1 MQIVGIGFASS
12 NWDSLVKQLQKQVSH
27 QLNGKLFV
35 DSVSNVETEI
45 TTKEFDYA
53 SEELKKLKADWVLF
67 SPDAFVNPEVCLK
80 LLEKLKN
87 NSKKNVSYVLVLD
100 DMSHDLSGLLKFQ
113 PVLELVNKMQFR
125 LSAPE
130 MLLTH
135 HIGRFPRIR
144 LDNDFQTMDYINHL
158 GNLVSQS
165 ASDVPL
171 NTLVPLNSIQ
181 NFKTNN
187 GDLAPEIWLQKLLRK
202 QVKIA
207 LPNRVLGILREAK
220 GCYLFPG
227 VPFNSIQRLNFKNI
241 KVEHLI
247 RLDECT
253 LKNPPFKRFI
263 EDMNGDHKTW
273 LKGIQQKKKI
283 KSAAVYGSGKYM
295 IVNALIEKL
304 FSEIGRTNVKLHT
317 KITSAHVAQKDSV
330 YWLQLDES
338 PEIKNK
344 SFLIDWRTDLNH
356 ILEPL
361 KNFVD
366 LNDLQIE
373 NNSAPQPLQKT
384 EFEKMCKYILAEEKS
399 LENTI
404 QHAESS
410 QMLYKQERDVLQK
423 INVFSKM
430 LIKALTE
437 SISWEAAKENAA
449 ELKKNRALLMCEEEN
464 IAAELNL
471 KLSKVQRKLWINPF
485 KFQQPEDLTQFNTK
499 MLLTYLKPKT
509 IIVTPDGRTHLEK
522 LCQQVIEQGEIAET
536 VLNEQNEK
544 IEHSKTD
551 AALLIKNKKSLAVR
565 WLHVSLKQLLYRD
578 RHLFQTLPEKAA

>member
-130 MLLTH
+130 MLLNR
-135 HIGRFPRIR
+135 HIGSFPRIR
-144 LDNDFQTMDYINHL
+144 LDNDFQTMDYTNHL
-158 GNLVSQS
+158 GIMVRQS
-165 ASDVPL
+165 ASEVPL

-187 GDLAPEIWLQKLLRK
+187 GNLAPEIWLQKLLRK

-227 VPFNSIQRLNFKNI
+227 VPFNSIQRLNFENI

-247 RLDECT
+247 RLDECN

-317 KITSAHVAQKDSV
+317 KITSAHVARKDSV

-344 SFLIDWRTDLNH
+344 SFVIDWRTDLNH

-437 SISWEAAKENAA
+437 STSWEAATENAA
-449 ELKKNRALLMCEEEN
+449 ELKKTRALLMCEEEN

-522 LCQQVIEQGEIAET
+522 LCQQVIEQGENAET

>member
-87 NSKKNVSYVLVLD
+87 NSKKNVSYVLVLE

-125 LSAPE
+125 LSASE

-187 GDLAPEIWLQKLLRK
+187 GNLAPEIWLQKLLRK

-220 GCYLFPG
+220 GCYIFPG
-227 VPFNSIQRLNFKNI
+227 VPFNSIQRLNFENI

-247 RLDECT
+247 RLDECN

-263 EDMNGDHKTW
+263 DDMNGDHKTW
-273 LKGIQQKKKI
+273 LKGIQKKKKI

-404 QHAESS
+404 QHAENS

-430 LIKALTE
+430 LIKALAE
-437 SISWEAAKENAA
+437 STSWEAATENAA
-449 ELKKNRALLMCEEEN
+449 ELKKTRALLMCEEEN

-522 LCQQVIEQGEIAET
+522 LCQQVIEQGENAET

>member
-35 DSVSNVETEI
+35 DSVSNFETEI

-135 HIGRFPRIR
+135 HIRSFPRIR
-144 LDNDFQTMDYINHL
+144 LDNDFQTMEYTNHL
-158 GNLVSQS
+158 GIMVRQS
-165 ASDVPL
+165 ASEVPL

-187 GDLAPEIWLQKLLRK
+187 GNLAPEIWLQKLLRK

-227 VPFNSIQRLNFKNI
+227 VPFNSIQRLNFENI

-247 RLDECT
+247 RLDECN

-295 IVNALIEKL
+295 IVNALIEKI
-304 FSEIGRTNVKLHT
+304 FCEMGRTNVKLHT

-344 SFLIDWRTDLNH
+344 SFLIDWSTDLNH

-384 EFEKMCKYILAEEKS
+384 EFEKMSKYIMAEEKS

-437 SISWEAAKENAA
+437 STSWEEATENAA
-449 ELKKNRALLMCEEEN
+449 ELKKTRALLMCEEEN

-522 LCQQVIEQGEIAET
+522 LCQQAIEQGENAET

>member
-130 MLLTH
+130 MLLNH
-135 HIGRFPRIR
+135 HIGSFPRIR
-144 LDNDFQTMDYINHL
+144 LDNDFQTMDYTNHL
-158 GNLVSQS
+158 GIMVRQS
-165 ASDVPL
+165 ASEVPL

-187 GDLAPEIWLQKLLRK
+187 GNLAPEIWLQKLLRK

-227 VPFNSIQRLNFKNI
+227 VPFNSIQRLNFENI

-273 LKGIQQKKKI
+273 IKGIQQKKKI

-317 KITSAHVAQKDSV
+317 KITSAHVARKDSV

-344 SFLIDWRTDLNH
+344 SFLIDWSTDLNH

-437 SISWEAAKENAA
+437 STSWEEATENAA
-449 ELKKNRALLMCEEEN
+449 ELKKTRALLMCEEEN

-522 LCQQVIEQGEIAET
+522 LCQQVIEQGENAET

>member
-87 NSKKNVSYVLVLD
+87 NSKKNVSYVLVLE

-125 LSAPE
+125 LSASE

-187 GDLAPEIWLQKLLRK
+187 GNLAPEIWLQKLLRK

-220 GCYLFPG
+220 GCYIFPG
-227 VPFNSIQRLNFKNI
+227 VPFNSIQRLNFENI

-247 RLDECT
+247 RLDECN

-273 LKGIQQKKKI
+273 IKGIQQKKKI

-344 SFLIDWRTDLNH
+344 SFLIDWSTDLNH

-404 QHAESS
+404 QHAENS

-430 LIKALTE
+430 LIKALAE
-437 SISWEAAKENAA
+437 STSWEAATENAA
-449 ELKKNRALLMCEEEN
+449 ELKKTRALLMCEEEN

-485 KFQQPEDLTQFNTK
+485 KFQQPEDLIQFNTK

-522 LCQQVIEQGEIAET
+522 LCQQVIEQGENAET

>member
-87 NSKKNVSYVLVLD
+87 NSKKNVSYVLVLE

-187 GDLAPEIWLQKLLRK
+187 GNLAPEIWLQKLLRK

-220 GCYLFPG
+220 GCYIFPG
-227 VPFNSIQRLNFKNI
+227 VPFNSIQRLNFENI

-304 FSEIGRTNVKLHT
+304 FSEIGITNVKLHT

-399 LENTI
+399 LENII
-404 QHAESS
+404 QHAENS

-423 INVFSKM
+423 INVFSKL
-430 LIKALTE
+430 LIKALAE
-437 SISWEAAKENAA
+437 STSWEAATENAV
-449 ELKKNRALLMCEEEN
+449 ELKKTRALLMCEEEN

-485 KFQQPEDLTQFNTK
+485 KFQQPEDLIQFNTK

-522 LCQQVIEQGEIAET
+522 LCQQVIEQGENAET

>member
-130 MLLTH
+130 MLLNH
-135 HIGRFPRIR
+135 HIGSFPRIR
-144 LDNDFQTMDYINHL
+144 LDNDFQTMDYTNHL
-158 GNLVSQS
+158 GIMVRQS
-165 ASDVPL
+165 ASEVPL

-187 GDLAPEIWLQKLLRK
+187 GNLAPEIWLQKLLRK

-227 VPFNSIQRLNFKNI
+227 VPFNSIQRLNFENI

-247 RLDECT
+247 RLDECN

-273 LKGIQQKKKI
+273 IKGIQQKKKI

-344 SFLIDWRTDLNH
+344 SFLIDWSTDLNH

-373 NNSAPQPLQKT
+373 NNSVPQPLQKT

-437 SISWEAAKENAA
+437 STSWEAATENAA
-449 ELKKNRALLMCEEEN
+449 ELKKTRALLMCEEEN

-522 LCQQVIEQGEIAET
+522 LCQQVIEQGENAET

>member
-130 MLLTH
+130 MLLNH
-135 HIGRFPRIR
+135 HIGSFPRIR
-144 LDNDFQTMDYINHL
+144 LDNDFQTMDYTNHL
-158 GNLVSQS
+158 GIMVRQS
-165 ASDVPL
+165 ASEVPL

-187 GDLAPEIWLQKLLRK
+187 GNLAPEIWLQKLLRK

-227 VPFNSIQRLNFKNI
+227 VPFNSIQRLNFENI

-247 RLDECT
+247 RLDECN

-304 FSEIGRTNVKLHT
+304 FSEIGMTNVKLHT

-344 SFLIDWRTDLNH
+344 SFLIDWSTDLNH

-373 NNSAPQPLQKT
+373 NNSVPQPLQKT

-437 SISWEAAKENAA
+437 STSWEAATENAA
-449 ELKKNRALLMCEEEN
+449 ELKKTRALLMCEEEN

-522 LCQQVIEQGEIAET
+522 LCQQVIELGENAET

>member
-181 NFKTNN
+181 NFKTDN
-187 GDLAPEIWLQKLLRK
+187 GNLAPEIWLQKLLRK

-227 VPFNSIQRLNFKNI
+227 VPFNSIQRLNFENI

-247 RLDECT
+247 RLDECN

-273 LKGIQQKKKI
+273 IKGIQQKKKI

-344 SFLIDWRTDLNH
+344 SFLIDWSTDLNH

-373 NNSAPQPLQKT
+373 NNSVPQPLQKT

-410 QMLYKQERDVLQK
+410 QMIYKQERDVLQK
-423 INVFSKM
+423 INEFSKM
-430 LIKALTE
+430 LIKVLTE
-437 SISWEAAKENAA
+437 STSWEVATGNAA
-449 ELKKNRALLMCEEEN
+449 ELKMSRALLLCEEEN

-551 AALLIKNKKSLAVR
+551 AALLIKNKNKFALR
-565 WLHVSLKQLLYRD
+565 WLHDSLKQLLYRD

>member
-130 MLLTH
+130 MLLNH
-135 HIGRFPRIR
+135 HIGSFPRIR
-144 LDNDFQTMDYINHL
+144 LDNDFQTMDYTNHL
-158 GNLVSQS
+158 GIMVRQS
-165 ASDVPL
+165 ASEVPL

-187 GDLAPEIWLQKLLRK
+187 GNLSPEIWLQKLLRK

-227 VPFNSIQRLNFKNI
+227 VPFNSIQRLNFENI

-273 LKGIQQKKKI
+273 IKGIQQKKKI
-283 KSAAVYGSGKYM
+283 KSAAVYGSGEYM

-344 SFLIDWRTDLNH
+344 SFVIDWRTDLNH

-437 SISWEAAKENAA
+437 STSWEEATENAA
-449 ELKKNRALLMCEEEN
+449 ELKKTRALLMCEEEN

-522 LCQQVIEQGEIAET
+522 LCQQVIEQGENAET

>member
-35 DSVSNVETEI
+35 DSVSNVEIEI

-113 PVLELVNKMQFR
+113 PVLELVNKMKFR

-130 MLLTH
+130 MLLNH
-135 HIGRFPRIR
+135 HIGSFPRIR
-144 LDNDFQTMDYINHL
+144 LDNDFQTMDYTNHL
-158 GNLVSQS
+158 GIMVRQS
-165 ASDVPL
+165 ASEVPL

-187 GDLAPEIWLQKLLRK
+187 GNLAPEIWLQKLLRK

-227 VPFNSIQRLNFKNI
+227 VPFNSIQRLNFENI

-247 RLDECT
+247 RLDECN

-283 KSAAVYGSGKYM
+283 NSAAVYGSGEYM

-317 KITSAHVAQKDSV
+317 KITSAHVARKDSV

-437 SISWEAAKENAA
+437 STSWEAATENAA
-449 ELKKNRALLMCEEEN
+449 ELKKTRALLMCEEEN

-522 LCQQVIEQGEIAET
+522 LCQQVIEQGENAET

>member
-130 MLLTH
+130 MLLNH
-135 HIGRFPRIR
+135 HIGSFPRIR
-144 LDNDFQTMDYINHL
+144 LDNDFQTMDYTNHL
-158 GNLVSQS
+158 GIMVRQS
-165 ASDVPL
+165 ASEVPL

-187 GDLAPEIWLQKLLRK
+187 GNLAPEIWLQKLLRK

-227 VPFNSIQRLNFKNI
+227 VPFNSIQRLNFENI

-247 RLDECT
+247 RLDECN

-304 FSEIGRTNVKLHT
+304 FSEIGMTNVKLHT
-317 KITSAHVAQKDSV
+317 KITS
-330 YWLQLDES
+330 
-338 PEIKNK
+338 
-344 SFLIDWRTDLNH
+344 
-356 ILEPL
+356 
-361 KNFVD
+361 
-366 LNDLQIE
+366 
-373 NNSAPQPLQKT
+373 
-384 EFEKMCKYILAEEKS
+384 
-399 LENTI
+399 
-404 QHAESS
+404 
-410 QMLYKQERDVLQK
+410 
-423 INVFSKM
+423 
-430 LIKALTE
+430 
-437 SISWEAAKENAA
+437 
-449 ELKKNRALLMCEEEN
+449 
-464 IAAELNL
+464 
-471 KLSKVQRKLWINPF
+471 
-485 KFQQPEDLTQFNTK
+485 
-499 MLLTYLKPKT
+499 
-509 IIVTPDGRTHLEK
+509 
-522 LCQQVIEQGEIAET
+522 
-536 VLNEQNEK
+536 
-544 IEHSKTD
+544 
-551 AALLIKNKKSLAVR
+551 LLI
-565 WLHVSLKQLLYRD
+565 
-578 RHLFQTLPEKAA
+578 

>member
-130 MLLTH
+130 MLLNH
-135 HIGRFPRIR
+135 HIGSFPRIR
-144 LDNDFQTMDYINHL
+144 LDNDFQTMDYTNHL
-158 GNLVSQS
+158 GIMVRQS
-165 ASDVPL
+165 ASEVPL

-187 GDLAPEIWLQKLLRK
+187 GNLAPEIWLQKLLRK

-227 VPFNSIQRLNFKNI
+227 VPFNSIQRLNFENI

-247 RLDECT
+247 RLDECN

-273 LKGIQQKKKI
+273 IKGIQQKKKI

-317 KITSAHVAQKDSV
+317 KITSAQVPREESV

-344 SFLIDWRTDLNH
+344 SFLIDWSTDLNH

-437 SISWEAAKENAA
+437 STSWEAATENAA
-449 ELKKNRALLMCEEEN
+449 ELKKTRALLMCEEEN

-522 LCQQVIEQGEIAET
+522 LCQQVIEQGENAET

>member
-35 DSVSNVETEI
+35 DSVSNAETEI

-130 MLLTH
+130 MLLNH
-135 HIGRFPRIR
+135 HIGSFPRIR
-144 LDNDFQTMDYINHL
+144 LDNDFQTMDYTNHL
-158 GNLVSQS
+158 GIMVRQS
-165 ASDVPL
+165 ASEVPL

-187 GDLAPEIWLQKLLRK
+187 GNLAPEIWLQKMLRK

-227 VPFNSIQRLNFKNI
+227 VPFNSIQRLNFENI

-273 LKGIQQKKKI
+273 IKGIQQKKKI

-437 SISWEAAKENAA
+437 STSWEEATENAA
-449 ELKKNRALLMCEEEN
+449 ELKKTRALLMCEEEN

-522 LCQQVIEQGEIAET
+522 LCQQVIEQGENAET
-536 VLNEQNEK
+536 VFNEQNEK

>member
-130 MLLTH
+130 MLLNH
-135 HIGRFPRIR
+135 HIGSFPRIR
-144 LDNDFQTMDYINHL
+144 LDNDFQTMDYTNHL
-158 GNLVSQS
+158 GIMVRQS
-165 ASDVPL
+165 ASEVPL

-187 GDLAPEIWLQKLLRK
+187 GNLAPEIWLQKLLRK

-227 VPFNSIQRLNFKNI
+227 VPFNSIQRLNFENI

-247 RLDECT
+247 RLDECN

-273 LKGIQQKKKI
+273 IKGIQQKKKI

-344 SFLIDWRTDLNH
+344 SFLIDWSTDLNH

-437 SISWEAAKENAA
+437 STSWEAATENAA
-449 ELKKNRALLMCEEEN
+449 ELKKTRALLMCEEEN

-522 LCQQVIEQGEIAET
+522 LCQQVIEQGENAET

>member
-130 MLLTH
+130 MLLNH
-135 HIGRFPRIR
+135 HIGSFPRIR
-144 LDNDFQTMDYINHL
+144 LDNDFQTMDYTNHL
-158 GNLVSQS
+158 GIMVRQS
-165 ASDVPL
+165 ASEVPL

-187 GDLAPEIWLQKLLRK
+187 GNLAPEIWLQKLLRK

-227 VPFNSIQRLNFKNI
+227 VPFNSIQRLNFENI

-344 SFLIDWRTDLNH
+344 SFLIDWSTDLNH

-373 NNSAPQPLQKT
+373 NNSVPQPLQKT

-437 SISWEAAKENAA
+437 STSWEEATENAA
-449 ELKKNRALLMCEEEN
+449 ELKKTRALLMCEEEN

-522 LCQQVIEQGEIAET
+522 LCQQVIEQGENAET

>member
-67 SPDAFVNPEVCLK
+67 SPEAFVNPEVCLK

-87 NSKKNVSYVLVLD
+87 NSKKNVSYVLVLE

-187 GDLAPEIWLQKLLRK
+187 GNLAPEIWLQKLLRK

-220 GCYLFPG
+220 GCYIFPG
-227 VPFNSIQRLNFKNI
+227 VPFNSIQRLNFENI

-247 RLDECT
+247 RLDECN

-263 EDMNGDHKTW
+263 DDMNGDHKTW

-344 SFLIDWRTDLNH
+344 SFLIDWSTDLNH

-373 NNSAPQPLQKT
+373 NNSVPQPLQKT

-430 LIKALTE
+430 LIKALAE
-437 SISWEAAKENAA
+437 STSWEAATENAA
-449 ELKKNRALLMCEEEN
+449 ELKKTRALLMCEEEN

-522 LCQQVIEQGEIAET
+522 LCQQVIEQGENAET

>member
-158 GNLVSQS
+158 GNLVRQS

-187 GDLAPEIWLQKLLRK
+187 GDLAPEIWLQKFLRK
-202 QVKIA
+202 QDKIA
-207 LPNRVLGILREAK
+207 LPKRVLGILREAK

-227 VPFNSIQRLNFKNI
+227 VPFNSIQRLNFENI

-247 RLDECT
+247 RLDECN

-404 QHAESS
+404 QHAENS

-437 SISWEAAKENAA
+437 STSWEAATENAA
-449 ELKKNRALLMCEEEN
+449 ELKKTRALLMCEEEN

-522 LCQQVIEQGEIAET
+522 LCQQVIEQGENAET

>member
-87 NSKKNVSYVLVLD
+87 NSKKNVSYVLVLE

-144 LDNDFQTMDYINHL
+144 LDNDFQTMDYTNHL
-158 GNLVSQS
+158 GIMVRQS
-165 ASDVPL
+165 ASEVPL

-187 GDLAPEIWLQKLLRK
+187 GNLAPEIWLQKLLRK

-227 VPFNSIQRLNFKNI
+227 VPFNSIQRLNFENI

-247 RLDECT
+247 RLDECN

-304 FSEIGRTNVKLHT
+304 FSEIGMTNVKLHT

-437 SISWEAAKENAA
+437 STSWEEAAENAA
-449 ELKKNRALLMCEEEN
+449 ELKKTRTLLMCEEEN

-485 KFQQPEDLTQFNTK
+485 KFQQPEDLIQFNTK

-522 LCQQVIEQGEIAET
+522 LCQQVIEKGENAET
-536 VLNEQNEK
+536 VFNEQNEK

>member
-35 DSVSNVETEI
+35 DSVSNVEIEI

-130 MLLTH
+130 MLLNH
-135 HIGRFPRIR
+135 HIGSFPRIR
-144 LDNDFQTMDYINHL
+144 LDNDFQTMDYTNHL
-158 GNLVSQS
+158 GIMVRQS
-165 ASDVPL
+165 ASEVPL

-187 GDLAPEIWLQKLLRK
+187 GNLAPEIWLQKLLRK

-227 VPFNSIQRLNFKNI
+227 VPFNSIQRLNFENI

-273 LKGIQQKKKI
+273 IKGIQQKKKI
-283 KSAAVYGSGKYM
+283 KSAAVYGSGEYM

-344 SFLIDWRTDLNH
+344 SFLIDWSTDLNH

-437 SISWEAAKENAA
+437 STSWEEATENAA
-449 ELKKNRALLMCEEEN
+449 ELKKTRALLMCEEEN

-522 LCQQVIEQGEIAET
+522 LCQQVIEQGENAET

>member
-35 DSVSNVETEI
+35 DSVSNVEIEI
-45 TTKEFDYA
+45 TTKEFDSA

-113 PVLELVNKMQFR
+113 PVLELVNKMKFR

-130 MLLTH
+130 MLLNH
-135 HIGRFPRIR
+135 HIGSFPRIR
-144 LDNDFQTMDYINHL
+144 LDNDFQTMDYTNHL
-158 GNLVSQS
+158 GIMVRQS
-165 ASDVPL
+165 ASEVPL

-187 GDLAPEIWLQKLLRK
+187 GNLSPEIWLQKLLRK

-227 VPFNSIQRLNFKNI
+227 VPFNSIQRLNFENI

-247 RLDECT
+247 RLDECN

-283 KSAAVYGSGKYM
+283 NSAAVYGSGEYM

-437 SISWEAAKENAA
+437 STSWEAATENAA
-449 ELKKNRALLMCEEEN
+449 ELKKTRALLMCEEEN

-522 LCQQVIEQGEIAET
+522 LCQQVIEQGENAET

>member
-130 MLLTH
+130 MLLNH
-135 HIGRFPRIR
+135 HIGSFPRIR
-144 LDNDFQTMDYINHL
+144 LDNDFQTMDYTNHL
-158 GNLVSQS
+158 GIMVRQS
-165 ASDVPL
+165 ASEVPL

-187 GDLAPEIWLQKLLRK
+187 GNLAPEIWLQKLLRK

-227 VPFNSIQRLNFKNI
+227 VPFNSIQRLNFENI

-247 RLDECT
+247 RLDECN

-283 KSAAVYGSGKYM
+283 KSAAVYGSGEYM

-317 KITSAHVAQKDSV
+317 KITSAHVARKDSV

-437 SISWEAAKENAA
+437 STSWEAATENAA
-449 ELKKNRALLMCEEEN
+449 ELKKTRALLMCEEEN

-522 LCQQVIEQGEIAET
+522 LCQQVIEQGENAET

>member
-100 DMSHDLSGLLKFQ
+100 DMSHDLSRLLKFQ

-158 GNLVSQS
+158 GNLVRQS

-187 GDLAPEIWLQKLLRK
+187 GDLAPEIWLQKILRK
-202 QVKIA
+202 QDKIA
-207 LPNRVLGILREAK
+207 LPKRVLGILREAK
-220 GCYLFPG
+220 GCYIFPG
-227 VPFNSIQRLNFKNI
+227 VPFNSIQRLNFENI

-247 RLDECT
+247 RLDECN

-263 EDMNGDHKTW
+263 DDMNGDHKTW
-273 LKGIQQKKKI
+273 LKGIQQKEKI

-317 KITSAHVAQKDSV
+317 KITSAHVARKDSV

-404 QHAESS
+404 QHAENS

-423 INVFSKM
+423 INVFSKL

-437 SISWEAAKENAA
+437 STSWEAATENAA
-449 ELKKNRALLMCEEEN
+449 ELKKTRALLMCEEEN

-522 LCQQVIEQGEIAET
+522 LCQQVIEQGENAET

>member
-130 MLLTH
+130 MLLNH
-135 HIGRFPRIR
+135 HIGSFPRIR
-144 LDNDFQTMDYINHL
+144 LDNDFQTMDYTNHL
-158 GNLVSQS
+158 GIMVRQS
-165 ASDVPL
+165 ASEVPL

-187 GDLAPEIWLQKLLRK
+187 GNLAPEIWLQKLLRK

-227 VPFNSIQRLNFKNI
+227 VPFNSIQRLNFENI

-247 RLDECT
+247 RLDECN

-437 SISWEAAKENAA
+437 STSWEEATENAA
-449 ELKKNRALLMCEEEN
+449 ELKKTRALLMCEEEN

-522 LCQQVIEQGEIAET
+522 LCQQVIEQGENAET

>member
-12 NWDSLVKQLQKQVSH
+12 NWDSLIKQLQKQVSH
-27 QLNGKLFV
+27 QLNGKLF
-35 DSVSNVETEI
+35 DDPISNVETEI

-67 SPDAFVNPEVCLK
+67 SPDAFFNPEVCLK

-130 MLLTH
+130 MLLNH
-135 HIGRFPRIR
+135 HIGSFPRIR
-144 LDNDFQTMDYINHL
+144 LDNDFQTMDYTNHL
-158 GNLVSQS
+158 GIMVRQS
-165 ASDVPL
+165 ASEVPL

-187 GDLAPEIWLQKLLRK
+187 GNLAPEIWLQKLLRK

-227 VPFNSIQRLNFKNI
+227 VPFNSIQRLNFENI

-273 LKGIQQKKKI
+273 IKGIQQKKKI

-404 QHAESS
+404 QHAENS

-430 LIKALTE
+430 LIKALAE
-437 SISWEAAKENAA
+437 STSWEAATENAA
-449 ELKKNRALLMCEEEN
+449 ELKKTRALLMCEEEN

-522 LCQQVIEQGEIAET
+522 LCQQVIEQGENAET

>member
-130 MLLTH
+130 MLLNH
-135 HIGRFPRIR
+135 HIGSFPRIR
-144 LDNDFQTMDYINHL
+144 LDNDFQTMDYTNHL
-158 GNLVSQS
+158 GIMVRQS
-165 ASDVPL
+165 ASEVPL

-187 GDLAPEIWLQKLLRK
+187 GNLAPEIWLQKLLRK

-227 VPFNSIQRLNFKNI
+227 VPFNSIQRLNFENI

-247 RLDECT
+247 RLDECN

-304 FSEIGRTNVKLHT
+304 FSEIGMTNVKLHT

-344 SFLIDWRTDLNH
+344 SFLIDWSTDLNH

-373 NNSAPQPLQKT
+373 NNSVPQPLQKT

-437 SISWEAAKENAA
+437 STSWEAATENAA
-449 ELKKNRALLMCEEEN
+449 ELKKTRALLMCEEEN

-522 LCQQVIEQGEIAET
+522 LCQQVIEQGENAET

>member
-1 MQIVGIGFASS
+1 M
-12 NWDSLVKQLQKQVSH
+12 
-27 QLNGKLFV
+27 
-35 DSVSNVETEI
+35 
-45 TTKEFDYA
+45 
-53 SEELKKLKADWVLF
+53 
-67 SPDAFVNPEVCLK
+67 
-80 LLEKLKN
+80 
-87 NSKKNVSYVLVLD
+87 
-100 DMSHDLSGLLKFQ
+100 
-113 PVLELVNKMQFR
+113 
-125 LSAPE
+125 
-130 MLLTH
+130 
-135 HIGRFPRIR
+135 
-144 LDNDFQTMDYINHL
+144 
-158 GNLVSQS
+158 
-165 ASDVPL
+165 
-171 NTLVPLNSIQ
+171 
-181 NFKTNN
+181 
-187 GDLAPEIWLQKLLRK
+187 LRK

-227 VPFNSIQRLNFKNI
+227 VPFNSIQRLNFENI

-247 RLDECT
+247 RLDECN

-273 LKGIQQKKKI
+273 IKGIQQKKKI

-404 QHAESS
+404 QHAENS

-437 SISWEAAKENAA
+437 STSWEAATENAA
-449 ELKKNRALLMCEEEN
+449 ELKKTRALLMCEEEN

-522 LCQQVIEQGEIAET
+522 LCQQVIEQGENAET

>member
-130 MLLTH
+130 MLLNH
-135 HIGRFPRIR
+135 HIGSFPRIR
-144 LDNDFQTMDYINHL
+144 LDNDFQTMDYTNHL
-158 GNLVSQS
+158 GIMVRQS
-165 ASDVPL
+165 ASEVPL

-187 GDLAPEIWLQKLLRK
+187 GNLAPEIWLQKLLRK

-227 VPFNSIQRLNFKNI
+227 VPFNSIQRLNFENI

-247 RLDECT
+247 RLDECN

-304 FSEIGRTNVKLHT
+304 FSEIGMTNVKLHT
-317 KITSAHVAQKDSV
+317 KITSAHVARKDSV

-437 SISWEAAKENAA
+437 STSWEEAAENAA
-449 ELKKNRALLMCEEEN
+449 ELKKTRTLLMCEEEN

-485 KFQQPEDLTQFNTK
+485 KFQQPEDLIQFNTK

-522 LCQQVIEQGEIAET
+522 LCQQVIEQGENAET

>member
-130 MLLTH
+130 MLLNH
-135 HIGRFPRIR
+135 HIGSFPRIR
-144 LDNDFQTMDYINHL
+144 LDNDFQTMEYTNHL
-158 GNLVSQS
+158 GIMVRQS
-165 ASDVPL
+165 ASEVPL

-187 GDLAPEIWLQKLLRK
+187 GNLAPEIWLQKLLRK

-227 VPFNSIQRLNFKNI
+227 VPFNSIQRLNFENI

-247 RLDECT
+247 RLDECN

-344 SFLIDWRTDLNH
+344 SFLIDWSTDLNH

-373 NNSAPQPLQKT
+373 NNSVPQPLQKT

-437 SISWEAAKENAA
+437 STSWEEATENAA
-449 ELKKNRALLMCEEEN
+449 ELKKTRALLMCEEEN

-522 LCQQVIEQGEIAET
+522 LCQQVIEQGENAET

>member
-45 TTKEFDYA
+45 TTKEFDSA

-130 MLLTH
+130 MLLNH
-135 HIGRFPRIR
+135 HIGSFPRIR
-144 LDNDFQTMDYINHL
+144 LDNDFQTMDYTNHL
-158 GNLVSQS
+158 GIMVRQS
-165 ASDVPL
+165 ASEVPL

-187 GDLAPEIWLQKLLRK
+187 GNLAPEIWLQKLLRK

-227 VPFNSIQRLNFKNI
+227 VPFNSIQRLNFENI

-247 RLDECT
+247 RLDECN

-273 LKGIQQKKKI
+273 LKGIQQKEKI

-344 SFLIDWRTDLNH
+344 SFLIDWSTDLNH

-373 NNSAPQPLQKT
+373 NNSVPQPLQKT

-437 SISWEAAKENAA
+437 STSWEEATENAA
-449 ELKKNRALLMCEEEN
+449 ELKKTRALLMCEEEN

-522 LCQQVIEQGEIAET
+522 LCQQVIEQGENAET

-544 IEHSKTD
+544 IEHLKTD

>member
-35 DSVSNVETEI
+35 DSVSNVEIEI
-45 TTKEFDYA
+45 TTKEFDSA

-130 MLLTH
+130 MLLNH
-135 HIGRFPRIR
+135 HIGSFPRIR
-144 LDNDFQTMDYINHL
+144 LDNDFQTMDYTNHL
-158 GNLVSQS
+158 GIMVRQS
-165 ASDVPL
+165 ASEVPL

-187 GDLAPEIWLQKLLRK
+187 GNLAPEIWLQKLLRK

-227 VPFNSIQRLNFKNI
+227 VPFNSIQRLNFENI

-247 RLDECT
+247 RLDECN

-273 LKGIQQKKKI
+273 IKGIQQKKKI

-304 FSEIGRTNVKLHT
+304 FSEIGMTNVKLHT

-344 SFLIDWRTDLNH
+344 SFLIDWSTDLNH

-373 NNSAPQPLQKT
+373 NNSVPQPLQKT

-437 SISWEAAKENAA
+437 STSWEAATENAA
-449 ELKKNRALLMCEEEN
+449 ELKKTRALLMCEEEN

-522 LCQQVIEQGEIAET
+522 LCQQVIEQGENAET

>member
-35 DSVSNVETEI
+35 DSVSNVEIEI
-45 TTKEFDYA
+45 TTKEFDSA

-113 PVLELVNKMQFR
+113 PVLELVNKMKFR

-130 MLLTH
+130 MLLNH
-135 HIGRFPRIR
+135 HIGSFPRIR
-144 LDNDFQTMDYINHL
+144 LDNDFQTMDYTNHL
-158 GNLVSQS
+158 GIMVRQS
-165 ASDVPL
+165 ASEVPL

-187 GDLAPEIWLQKLLRK
+187 GNLAPEIWLQKLLRK

-227 VPFNSIQRLNFKNI
+227 VPFNSIQRLNFENI

-247 RLDECT
+247 RLDECN

-273 LKGIQQKKKI
+273 IKGIQQKKKI
-283 KSAAVYGSGKYM
+283 KSAAVYGSEKYM

-437 SISWEAAKENAA
+437 STSWEAATENAA
-449 ELKKNRALLMCEEEN
+449 ELKKTRALLMCEEEN

-499 MLLTYLKPKT
+499 MLLTYLKPRT

-522 LCQQVIEQGEIAET
+522 LCQQVIEQGENAET

>member
-35 DSVSNVETEI
+35 DSVSNVEIEI

-130 MLLTH
+130 MLLNH
-135 HIGRFPRIR
+135 HIGSFPRIR
-144 LDNDFQTMDYINHL
+144 LDNDFQTMDYTNHL
-158 GNLVSQS
+158 GIMVRQS
-165 ASDVPL
+165 ASEVPL

-187 GDLAPEIWLQKLLRK
+187 GNLAPEIWLQKLLRK

-227 VPFNSIQRLNFKNI
+227 VPFNSIQRLNFENI

-247 RLDECT
+247 RLDECN

-273 LKGIQQKKKI
+273 IKGIQQKKKI
-283 KSAAVYGSGKYM
+283 KYAAVYGSGKYM

-317 KITSAHVAQKDSV
+317 KITSAHVARKDSV

-344 SFLIDWRTDLNH
+344 SFVIDWRTDLNH

-437 SISWEAAKENAA
+437 STSWEAATENAA
-449 ELKKNRALLMCEEEN
+449 ELKKTRALLMCEEEN

-522 LCQQVIEQGEIAET
+522 LCQQVIEQGENAET